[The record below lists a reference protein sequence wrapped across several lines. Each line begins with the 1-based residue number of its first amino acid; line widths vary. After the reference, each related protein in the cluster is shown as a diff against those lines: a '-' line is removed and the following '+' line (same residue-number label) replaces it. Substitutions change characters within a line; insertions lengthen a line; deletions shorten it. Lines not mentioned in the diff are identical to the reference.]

1 MPDERKVKGSVVSDM
16 VRIIRALKDLPWDK
30 YLLPEDFE
38 IIDSMIIPT
47 AWYPIEFYQRTGLAV
62 YRLAAAGNDKLVKD
76 FGEKAM
82 IELFEG
88 PYRPFL
94 DHGDPVVAIRKFLDL
109 RRPLFNFSRME
120 ARSLGPNSLLVSITD
135 FGEFEAGLEM
145 FMTLTG
151 AHLTKLAEL
160 NGAGQVKLDPSH
172 SRQQEDISIEFRLT
186 WE

>member
-1 MPDERKVKGSVVSDM
+1 MPDERKVKGIVVSDM

-62 YRLAAAGNDKLVKD
+62 YRLAAGGNDQLVKD

-94 DHGDPVVAIRKFLDL
+94 DQGDPVMAIRKFLDL
-109 RRPLFNFSRME
+109 RRPLFNFSTME
-120 ARSLGPNSLLVSITD
+120 ARSLGPRSLEVSITD
-135 FGEFEAGLEM
+135 FGEFEDGLEM
-145 FMTLTG
+145 FMTFTG

-160 NGAGQVKLDPSH
+160 NGAGEVKLEPSH
-172 SRQQEDISIEFRLT
+172 ISQNDDTNIMFRLT